1 MQYIKETNMKV
12 YIYGL
17 LDDGNI
23 TYVGKSATPT
33 ARLSTHINR
42 GACPSRSLK
51 ILDIFEDKEQ
61 Y

>member
-1 MQYIKETNMKV
+1 MKV